1 MSAGAALFRD
11 RAGGGCDPRMSGT
24 AAFTPLPTYVLRRSI
39 TMLTPLVEQHARVL
53 VRERQLRAESENR
66 SSRLTT
72 IRRWQRI
79 TTRS

>member
-1 MSAGAALFRD
+1 MTSTPAPTL
-11 RAGGGCDPRMSGT
+11 
-24 AAFTPLPTYVLRRSI
+24 TPLPTYVLRRSI

-72 IRRWQRI
+72 VRRWQRV
-79 TTRS
+79 TVRR